1 MQVLA
6 ERQWMGRLLLDPKLF
21 YETQINPKH
30 LGDALVRNAFDVA
43 AELLREGTTP
53 TLMSITERS
62 QFIREGYVAEFSRLP
77 DEAHILDMASIEA
90 TILAEY
96 RQREL
101 RALARQLPQAIEEFD
116 DPIQWLDEHL
126 AEITQETESDKIY
139 AAKDV
144 LSPLI
149 DKIEERYKLQGEL
162 PGLSTGFASMDN
174 MLLGLQRRRLYYVGA
189 RPSQGKS
196 ALVGQI
202 ALNVSMAGTPVGYL
216 SLESSR
222 YELFGRHVSNI
233 ARIDGQ
239 QLVTGWLKQSQFSDL
254 ANAAGRLYEAPMYVY
269 DVPNLSIARVKSV
282 ARLMVR
288 KYKIGLLVV
297 DYLQLIRAGDSRA
310 PRHER
315 IGEASIALK
324 EIARKLNIPVLCAAQ
339 LRRESEQQ
347 KRPPNIADFGD
358 SGQIERDADTAIL
371 LHPHE
376 DPRFV
381 DAIFAKNRDGQ
392 KGNVALRFTGKFT
405 RFDEVD
411 RNKEHA
417 VQ

>member
-1 MQVLA
+1 M
-6 ERQWMGRLLLDPKLF
+6 RD
-21 YETQINPKH
+21 
-30 LGDALVRNAFDVA
+30 AFDIA
-43 AELLREGTTP
+43 TDLLRDGITP
-53 TLMSITERS
+53 TLMSITDRS
-62 QFIREGYVAEFSRLP
+62 EFIREGYVAEFSRLP
-77 DEAHILDMASIEA
+77 DEAHMFELASIEA
-90 TILAEY
+90 EILAEY
-96 RQREL
+96 RQRSL
-101 RALARQLPQAIEEFD
+101 RAVARQLPQAIEEFD
-116 DPIQWLDEHL
+116 DPIQWLDEEL

-139 AAKDV
+139 SAKDI
-144 LSPLI
+144 LSPLV
-149 DKIEERYKLQGEL
+149 DKIEERYHMNGEL
-162 PGLSTGFASMDN
+162 PGVSTGFARMDD
-174 MLLGLQRRRLYYVGA
+174 MLLGLQPRRLYYVGA

-202 ALNVSMAGTPVGYL
+202 ALNVSLAGTPVGYL

-222 YELFGRHVSNI
+222 YELFSRHVSNL

-239 QLVTGWLKQSQFSDL
+239 QIATGWLQ
-254 ANAAGRLYEAPMYVY
+254 ANHFRDITNITGRLYEAPMYVY
-269 DVPNLSIARVKSV
+269 DVPNLSIARIKSV

-288 KYKIGLLVV
+288 KYNIGLLVV

-339 LRRESEQQ
+339 LRRVSEQQ
-347 KRPPNIADFGD
+347 AREPNIADFGD

-392 KGNVALRFTGKFT
+392 KGKIELRFTGQFT